1 MSNGANPHNIRR
13 EPTFRE
19 DVRVGALAC
28 GLGSCAFLKAAGQG
42 SGVRGQGSWRC
53 RPEREVGRVPHLA
66 CDFCRSGGG
75 QTARPRWAFPVPDPK
90 PPLALQG
97 RSGPFRC
104 GLSSVLKRS
113 HRPPAASHPRLPPLR
128 PAGVPWLWL
137 ASGPPVQRTGGL
149 TFLWL
154 QMPLRPRPHQVG
166 PARLQAPH
174 LPGPVRVEAWAAPSH
189 LGSSPPCP

>member
-1 MSNGANPHNIRR
+1 MARTPIISAENPR
-13 EPTFRE
+13 F
-19 DVRVGALAC
+19 VRTVWVGVLAC

-42 SGVRGQGSWRC
+42 SGVRGLGGVARSGR
-53 RPEREVGRVPHLA
+53 GRVPHLA

-113 HRPPAASHPRLPPLR
+113 HRPPAASHPELPPLR
-128 PAGVPWLWL
+128 PAGVPWL

-154 QMPLRPRPHQVG
+154 QMHLRPRPHQVG

-189 LGSSPPCP
+189 LGSSPHCP